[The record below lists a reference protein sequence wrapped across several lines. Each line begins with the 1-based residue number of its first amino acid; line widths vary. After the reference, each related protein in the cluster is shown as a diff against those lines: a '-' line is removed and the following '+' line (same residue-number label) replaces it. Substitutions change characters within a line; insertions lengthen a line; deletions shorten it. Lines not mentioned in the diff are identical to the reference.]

1 MNEKFNRFEV
11 QRDLKKGDQNISIFE
26 IFEFDLGPFF
36 VREIIRT
43 VKLFRR
49 EHARSVQLGH
59 QGGYF
64 QRDAPKV

>member
-11 QRDLKKGDQNISIFE
+11 QRFKKKGGQNISIFE

-49 EHARSVQLGH
+49 KHARSVQLGH

-64 QRDAPKV
+64 ST